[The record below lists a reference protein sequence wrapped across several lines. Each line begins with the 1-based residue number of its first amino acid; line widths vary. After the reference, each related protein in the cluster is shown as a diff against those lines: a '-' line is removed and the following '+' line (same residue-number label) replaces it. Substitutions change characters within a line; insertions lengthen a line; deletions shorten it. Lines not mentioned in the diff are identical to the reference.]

1 MSQPIRILELRSV
14 RGTGGGPEKTILQ
27 GAARSDPARFAVTVC
42 YLRERGDDAFGVSIR
57 AAGLPVDYVEIEER
71 HAFDPRVWSSLRRL
85 VRERR
90 IDLVHAHEYK
100 TNFLAWLLWN
110 RDGIVPL
117 STVHG
122 WTGHTPRERKLYYP
136 VDKRLLARFPRLV
149 AVSSQIGA
157 ELVRHGASPDR
168 VTTILN
174 GIDHHAYRR
183 DPAREAGAREALGI
197 DAHATVVGAVGRLEP
212 QKRFDLLLEAFA
224 SLRPTRPD
232 LQLVIAGAGSQRPA
246 LDRLAREL
254 RLGKSCL
261 FTGHT
266 DDVAGVHHA
275 FDFFVQSSD
284 YEGTPNAVLESMAL
298 ETPTV
303 ATTAGGTAE
312 LMTDGVHGRLVPP
325 GSAAILAAAIAG
337 ALADRPAARQQAV
350 AARRRI
356 ERELSFDARMRR
368 LEAVYTELV
377 PDNPGPAALA
387 GSYL

>member
-42 YLRERGDDAFGVSIR
+42 YLRDSRDDAFGVSNC
-57 AAGLPVDYVEIEER
+57 AAELAVDYVEIEER
-71 HAFDPRVWSSLRRL
+71 HSFDPRVWNSLRRL
-85 VRERR
+85 VKERQ
-90 IDLVHAHEYK
+90 IDLVHSHEYK
-100 TNFLAWLLWN
+100 TNLLAWLLWK
-110 RDGIVPL
+110 RGGIVPL

-149 AVSSQIGA
+149 AVSSEIGA
-157 ELVRHGASPDR
+157 ELVRHGARPGR

-174 GIDHHAYRR
+174 GIDHDAFRR
-183 DPAREAGAREALGI
+183 DPAREAAARESLGI
-197 DAHATVVGAVGRLEP
+197 DPRATVIGAVGRLEP

-224 SLRPTRPD
+224 SLRLSRPD
-232 LQLVIAGAGSQRPA
+232 LQLVIAGAGSERPA
-246 LDRLAREL
+246 LDRLARDL
-254 RLGKSCL
+254 RLERSCL

-266 DDVAGVHHA
+266 NDIVGLHHA
-275 FDFFVQSSD
+275 FDLFVQSSD

-312 LMTDGVHGRLVPP
+312 LMSDGVHGVLVPP
-325 GSAAILAAAIAG
+325 GSATLLAAAIAG
-337 ALADRPAARQQAV
+337 ALADRTAARQRAI

-368 LEAVYTELV
+368 LEAIYTELV
-377 PDNPGPAALA
+377 SSDPGPAALA
-387 GSYL
+387 RACP